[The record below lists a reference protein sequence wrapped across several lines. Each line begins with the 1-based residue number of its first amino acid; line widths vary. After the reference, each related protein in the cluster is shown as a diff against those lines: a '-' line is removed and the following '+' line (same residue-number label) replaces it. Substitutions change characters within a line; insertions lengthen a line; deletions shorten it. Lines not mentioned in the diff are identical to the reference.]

1 MNLRQK
7 ILLLASAPL
16 IFAVSAITLL
26 VTYQAQSLSEGEI
39 ASFKRSMLA
48 AKKAELL
55 NYLSLAE
62 TSIRHIYDPAGP
74 ADEKA
79 QKQVKEILH
88 GLTYGRD
95 GYFFVYDFKGNN
107 LVHPRQ
113 SYRVGKNW
121 WSLKD
126 PQGTLVIQG
135 LIQRAREGGGY
146 QRYLWEKPSTGEVA
160 DKIGYAIPLDKWG
173 WMLGTGLYIDDV
185 LKQALTKESEVS
197 DRVRQTSWI
206 IIFIT
211 LGALGTVF
219 ATGLAINFHE
229 RRMADA
235 KLKELTQRIVETQEE
250 ERSRVAREL
259 HDGISQ
265 ILVSVKYALEL
276 AMHHAQQK
284 SDEVMKAIGNGGDAL
299 NVAIA
304 EVRRISRDLRPSI
317 LDDLGLSPALQSLS
331 SEFSTRTGVDVEV
344 STIPF
349 RDALPTDAKTT
360 LFRVAQEAL
369 TNIERHAQATRVTL
383 DLSVPGKGIILI
395 IADDGKG
402 FETRNHS
409 TNGKTG
415 IGIGLRNMQERLE
428 FHNGELIVSSSDN
441 GTVIT
446 ACLPK
451 HLLRREITSPKPEE
465 TLHGPS

>member
-7 ILLLASAPL
+7 VLLLASAPL
-16 IFAVSAITLL
+16 IIAVSAITLL
-26 VTYQAQSLSEGEI
+26 VTYQAQNFSEGEI
-39 ASFKRSMLA
+39 ASFKQSMLA

-74 ADEKA
+74 GDEAAKNR
-79 QKQVKEILH
+79 VKEILR
-88 GLTYGRD
+88 GLTYGPD
-95 GYFFVYDFKGNN
+95 GYFFVYDYEGNN
-107 LVHPRQ
+107 IVHPRQ

-121 WSLKD
+121 WDLKD
-126 PQGTLVIQG
+126 PQGTFVIQR
-135 LIQRAREGGGY
+135 LIRLAREGGGY
-146 QRYLWEKPSTGEVA
+146 QRYIWEKPSTGEIA
-160 DKIGYAIPLDKWG
+160 DKIGYAVALEKWG

-185 LKQALTKESEVS
+185 LEQVHAKEIEVS
-197 DRVRQTSWI
+197 ARVRQTSLI

-276 AMHHAQQK
+276 AMYHAQQK
-284 SDEVMKAIGNGGDAL
+284 SDGVLKAITNGGDAL
-299 NVAIA
+299 NVAIT
-304 EVRRISRDLRPSI
+304 EVRRISRDLRPSA
-317 LDDLGLSPALQSLS
+317 LDDLGLSPALKSLS
-331 SEFSTRTGVDVEV
+331 SEFSMRTGVEIEV
-344 STIPF
+344 STISF
-349 RDALPTDAKTT
+349 RDALPPDAKTT
-360 LFRVAQEAL
+360 LFRVAQETL

-383 DLSVPGKGIILI
+383 DLSVSRNGVVLT
-395 IADDGKG
+395 IADNGKG
-402 FETRNHS
+402 FETQRRGA
-409 TNGKTG
+409 NGKTAD
-415 IGIGLRNMQERLE
+415 GIGLRNMHERLE
-428 FHNGELIVSSSDN
+428 FHNGELTVSSSGN
-441 GTVIT
+441 GTTIT
-446 ACLPK
+446 ARLPK
-451 HLLRREITSPKPEE
+451 HLLRKEFTSP
-465 TLHGPS
+465 